1 VRSARAEAL
10 GTLLR
15 ALAATWRIE
24 RLGRQHHDALA
35 GGPFLFALWHQA
47 LVPLLWD
54 HRQRDIALLVSGH
67 RDGDLVGRAAE
78 RLGYRLI
85 RGSSTRGGGPAF
97 REVVRALR
105 DSTAV
110 AITPDGPRGPGRVV
124 KPGIVRA
131 ARLAGVPI
139 LPVMASADR
148 VWHLG
153 SWDRLFVPQ
162 PFARVRVV
170 YGPPIHI
177 AGRDD
182 DAAARSHLASRLDA
196 LTDTERQVAA

>member
-1 VRSARAEAL
+1 MTSARAAALEAA
-10 GTLLR
+10 LR
-15 ALAATWRIE
+15 TLAASWRVE
-24 RLGRQHHDALA
+24 RIGRQHHDAVT

-54 HRQRDIALLVSGH
+54 HRWRDIALLVSQH
-67 RDGDLVGRAAE
+67 RDGDVVGRAAE

-85 RGSSTRGGGPAF
+85 RGSSTRGGRPAF
-97 REVVRALR
+97 REVVQALR
-105 DSTAV
+105 RGVPV

-148 VWHLG
+148 AWRVE
-153 SWDRLFVPQ
+153 SWDRLLVPQ
-162 PFARVRVV
+162 PFARLRVR
-170 YGPPIHI
+170 YGPPMHI
-177 AGRDD
+177 AGHDD
-182 DAAARSHLASRLDA
+182 VAAGAQLASQLDA
-196 LTDTERQVAA
+196 LIDAEQPVAA